1 MMNSYV
7 FSVIDLFL
15 HSMMRRFTLFI
26 LSFVILLIAISS
38 CRKDTILTDGSAQ
51 LAFTQD
57 TILFDTVFTTI
68 GSVTKHFKILNEH
81 NQPINISAV
90 DLASGTNSNYRI
102 NIDGNPGVSFNNI
115 EIPAN
120 DSLFV
125 FVEATIDPTGINTPL
140 IVEDSIVFLT
150 NGNEQKVWLHAWGQ
164 DAYFHNREQIAVS
177 TSWSADKP
185 HVIYGYVFVDSA
197 QTLTIQSGVTVYSHN
212 NAILYINKASL
223 QADGTLGNPI
233 TFRGDRLA
241 PFLLAEPDSVS
252 GQWRGIWFNEALN
265 STITHTEIKNAIV
278 GIQVDTLQAGEFV
291 NLNKVK
297 VNNSLYAS
305 LIGQGNIIARN
316 CLFGNAGNY
325 SGIISYGG
333 DQSYTHCTFGNYW
346 TESDRTTT
354 LFALTDYFTF
364 GGAIYYRPFIKADF
378 INCIFYGPDA
388 NDNEITLDTLDRN
401 LSGTAPEFH
410 FYNCLL
416 KTNLSTANSDYYSNC
431 VTNSNPV
438 FTNPAIWDFHIG
450 SGGAENFGSF
460 NLTDD
465 IENITRLDPPDVG
478 CYER

>member
-1 MMNSYV
+1 MNSYV

-15 HSMMRRFTLFI
+15 HTMITRIALFI
-26 LSFVILLIAISS
+26 ISIIILLTASTS
-38 CRKDTILTDGSAQ
+38 CRKDTILADSSAR
-51 LAFTQD
+51 LAFSQD

-68 GSVTKHFKILNEH
+68 GSVTKHFKIRNEH
-81 NQPINISAV
+81 NQPINISSV

-102 NIDGNPGVSFNNI
+102 NIDGSPGVSFNNI

-125 FVEATIDPTGINTPL
+125 FIEATIDPTGINTPL
-140 IVEDSIVFLT
+140 IVEDSVIFIT

-164 DAYFHNREQIAVS
+164 DAYFHNREDITTS
-177 TSWSADKP
+177 ESWSSDKP

-197 QTLTIQSGVTVYSHN
+197 KTLTIQAGVTVYSHN

-223 QADGTLGNPI
+223 QANGTIGNPI

-241 PFLLAEPDSVS
+241 PYLLNDPDSVS
-252 GQWRGIWFNEALN
+252 GQWRGIWFNGALN
-265 STITHTEIKNAIV
+265 STITHAEIKNAIV
-278 GIQVDTLQAGEFV
+278 GIQVDTLQTGEFV
-291 NLNKVK
+291 TLNKVK

-305 LIGQGNIIARN
+305 LIGQGNIIANN

-333 DQSYTHCTFGNYW
+333 SQSYTHCTFGNYW
-346 TESDRTTT
+346 TDSDRTTT

-364 GGAIYYRPFIKADF
+364 GGSIYYRPFIKADF
-378 INCIFYGPDA
+378 INCIFYGPSS

-401 LSGTAPEFH
+401 LSGIAPEFH

-416 KTNLSTANSDYYSNC
+416 KTNLSISSTDYFTSCVANSD
-431 VTNSNPV
+431 PV
-438 FTNPAIWDFHIG
+438 FTDPSIWDFHIG
-450 SGGAENFGSF
+450 SGGAENLGDFI
-460 NLTDD
+460 LTDD
-465 IENITRLDPPDVG
+465 IENAARLDPPDLG